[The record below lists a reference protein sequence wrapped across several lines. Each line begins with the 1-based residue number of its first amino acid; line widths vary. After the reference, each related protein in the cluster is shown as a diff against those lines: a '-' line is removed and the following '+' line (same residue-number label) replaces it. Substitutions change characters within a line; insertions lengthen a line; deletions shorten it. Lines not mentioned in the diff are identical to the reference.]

1 MHIIKHNRRCIMGI
15 DMVRLNITFPKKLAQ
30 QLNMVVRPGKRSQF
44 IADAVRKNIEQLQ
57 KEETDRLLEEGY
69 KASSQESLVI
79 ARDFEAVDLEGWDE
93 Y

>member
-1 MHIIKHNRRCIMGI
+1 MGT
-15 DMVRLNITFPKKLAQ
+15 DMVRLNITFPKELAQ

-57 KEETDRLLEEGY
+57 KEKTDKLLEEGY
-69 KASSQESLVI
+69 KASCQESLSI
-79 ARDFEAVDLEGWDE
+79 TKEFETIDLESWDE